1 MSYPKLLFFLCSRP
15 TNHTKKT
22 AEKETKKATQKNNEL
37 LLTKKRKIF
46 RSTKE

>member
-1 MSYPKLLFFLCSRP
+1 MCVHVLSKTSFLSLFYDP

-37 LLTKKRKIF
+37 LLKKKKKDF
-46 RSTKE
+46 